1 MNRFLAALRN
11 FVGGRRIDRETNAEL
26 RAYLDLSASE
36 HERQG
41 LSPDD
46 ARRRARV
53 DLGSVLAVADDVRDA
68 RAGQRVETL
77 WRDLRYA
84 VRTLR
89 HAPAYT
95 IAVVGVLALGIGANT
110 AVFSLVRGV
119 LLNPIPL
126 PDGAGLVRVVHT
138 PPPASFP
145 GIKVFA
151 VSPANYLD
159 WKAQNHVFE
168 ETAVYQTFR
177 RTLTGGDQA
186 ESVPVA
192 AVEPSLFAVVR
203 TRPAIG
209 RPFDVSEAVPGHDQV
224 AIVSMGFWRQHFGDA
239 PLAGQT
245 VMLDNR
251 RYALI
256 GVMPASFTWQEW
268 AMTNASIWVPLAWD
282 ATERAVRDNHNYQ
295 VVARLRPGMTVAD
308 ARADMDAISKRLAR
322 DYPKEDTDWGA
333 LVLSL
338 RELVVGDVRQPLL
351 ILAGAVGFVLLIAV
365 ANAANLMLGRALGRR
380 RELAI
385 RLAIGGSRRRV
396 IEQLLMEALVVAVAT
411 AAIAWALAKGAL
423 TVFSTFLADQ
433 LPRATEVAMDGRM
446 FAFALVVSVTTGL
459 AAALGPAMAASR
471 TGLQATLKRGMG
483 RGVFSGTGQASRRWL
498 VGAEVA
504 LSLVLLVGA
513 GLMIRSTSVLAHV
526 DRGFDPSHLVP
537 LTVGLPR
544 LLPDLR
550 AFRRPTAETA
560 AAFNW
565 PRPPTAASR
574 LFISTPDSA
583 KYTSPAQ
590 ASQFFDRTLEG
601 IRALP
606 AVKSAAFV
614 DAVPLTGGSIQPF
627 NIVGRPPTSATDT
640 LAMETRTA
648 SPGYLKTL
656 GIPLVRGRDVD
667 AHDAHAVLVSAT
679 AARAFWPNEDPVGQR
694 LTFTFSPG
702 VTWDVVGVVGDV
714 KLEGLDSTASAAA
727 AYQWQ
732 AERPW
737 TYEVF
742 VARTTG
748 SPTRMAAPIVGVI
761 HDIDPELPARDV
773 STMDETIAATTASR
787 RFEEDVLI
795 LFALVALVLAAAGL
809 YSVLAHLVRGRA
821 REIAVRSALGATVA
835 DVLLMVLVEAA
846 KPTLVGLAIG
856 LAGALLLAPVLKTLV
871 FGVTTFDPTTLAA
884 VMMVMLAVAIVAGVG
899 PAYRAVRL
907 DPVRVLRDE

>member
-1 MNRFLAALRN
+1 MNRFLAAVRN
-11 FVGGRRIDRETNAEL
+11 LVGGRRVDSDTDAEL
-26 RAYLDLSASE
+26 HAYLDLSAGE
-36 HERQG
+36 RERQG

-68 RAGQRVETL
+68 RAGQRFETL

-95 IAVVGVLALGIGANT
+95 IAVVGVLALGIGSDT

-138 PPPASFP
+138 PPQASFP

-159 WKAQNHVFE
+159 WKAQNHVFA
-168 ETAVYQTFR
+168 ETAVYERSR

-186 ESVPVA
+186 ESVKVA
-192 AVEPSLFAVVR
+192 VVEPSLFAVVR

-224 AIVSMGFWRQHFGDA
+224 ALVSMGFWRQHFGDA

-251 RYALI
+251 RYAVI
-256 GVMPASFTWQEW
+256 GVMPASFTWPAW
-268 AMTNASIWVPLAWD
+268 AITDASIWVPLAWD
-282 ATERAVRDNHNYQ
+282 ATERAVRSNHNYL
-295 VVARLRPGMTVAD
+295 VVARLKPGMTVAD
-308 ARADMDAISKRLAR
+308 AQAEMDAISKRLAR

-333 LVLSL
+333 M
-338 RELVVGDVRQPLL
+338 VRRPLL

-365 ANAANLMLGRALGRR
+365 ANAASLMLGRAFGRR

-385 RLAIGGSRRRV
+385 RLAIGGSQRRV

-411 AAIAWALAKGAL
+411 ATIGWALAKGAL
-423 TVFSTFLADQ
+423 SVFGTFLSDQ
-433 LPRATEVAMDGRM
+433 LPRAAEVAMDGRM
-446 FAFALVVSVTTGL
+446 FTFALIVSVATGL
-459 AAALGPAMAASR
+459 AAALGPAVAASR
-471 TGLQATLKRGMG
+471 AGLQSTLRRGMG
-483 RGVFSGTGQASRRWL
+483 QGVLSGTGQATRRLL
-498 VGAEVA
+498 VGVEVA
-504 LSLVLLVGA
+504 LSLVLLAGA
-513 GLMIRSTSVLAHV
+513 GLMMRSTAALARV
-526 DRGFDPSHLVP
+526 DPGFDPSHLVTV
-537 LTVGLPR
+537 TVGLPR
-544 LLPDLR
+544 G
-550 AFRRPTAETA
+550 
-560 AAFNW
+560 
-565 PRPPTAASR
+565 
-574 LFISTPDSA
+574 
-583 KYTSPAQ
+583 KYASPAQ
-590 ASQFFDRTLEG
+590 ASQFFDRTLDG

-606 AVKSAAFV
+606 GVTSAAFV
-614 DAVPLTGGSIQPF
+614 DAVPFTGGSIQPF
-627 NIVGRPPTSATDT
+627 TIVGRPPVRATDE
-640 LAMETRTA
+640 LAMGTRTA

-656 GIPLVRGRDVD
+656 GIPLIRGRDLD

-679 AARAFWPNEDPVGQR
+679 AARTFWPDQDPLGQH
-694 LTFTFSPG
+694 LTFTFTPA
-702 VTWDVVGVVGDV
+702 VTWDVVGIVGDV

-732 AERPW
+732 SERPW
-737 TYEVF
+737 TYEIF
-742 VARTTG
+742 VALTTG
-748 SPTRMAAPIVGVI
+748 PPAQMAAPILGIIHGV
-761 HDIDPELPARDV
+761 DSDLPAREV
-773 STMDETIAATTASR
+773 STMDETMAATTASR
-787 RFEEDVLI
+787 RFEQDLLA

-821 REIAVRSALGATVA
+821 REIAVRSALGANVA
-835 DVLLMVLVEAA
+835 DVLRMVLVEAA
-846 KPTLVGLAIG
+846 KPTLGGLVLG
-856 LAGALLLAPVLKTLV
+856 LAGSLLLGPVLKTLV

-884 VMMVMLAVAIVAGVG
+884 VMLVMLVVAIVAGVG

-907 DPVRVLRDE
+907 DPVKVLRDE

>member
-1 MNRFLAALRN
+1 MNRLLAALRN
-11 FVGGRRIDRETNAEL
+11 LVGSRRINRDTDAEL
-26 RAYLDLSASE
+26 RAYLDLSAGE
-36 HERQG
+36 HERRG
-41 LSPDD
+41 LSQDD
-46 ARRRARV
+46 ARRAAQV
-53 DLGSVLAVADDVRDA
+53 DLGSALAVADDVRDA
-68 RAGQRVETL
+68 RAGQRLETL

-84 VRTLR
+84 VRSLR

-95 IAVVGVLALGIGANT
+95 IAVVGVLALGIGADT
-110 AVFSLVRGV
+110 AVFSLVRAV

-126 PDGAGLVRVVHT
+126 PDGAGLVRVLHT

-159 WKAQNHVFE
+159 WKAQNHVFAA
-168 ETAVYQTFR
+168 TAVYQTFR

-203 TRPAIG
+203 ARPAIG
-209 RPFDVSEAVPGHDQV
+209 RPFDLNEAVPGHDQV
-224 AIVSMGFWRQHFGDA
+224 ALVSMGFWRQHFGDA

-251 RYALI
+251 RYVVI
-256 GVMPASFTWQEW
+256 GVMPASFTWPAW
-268 AMTNASIWVPLAWD
+268 AITNASIWVPLAWD
-282 ATERAVRDNHNYQ
+282 ASERAVRSNHNYQ
-295 VVARLRPGMTVAD
+295 VIARLRPGMTVAD
-308 ARADMDAISKRLAR
+308 AKADMDEISKRLAR

-333 LVLSL
+333 MVLSL
-338 RELVVGDVRQPLL
+338 RDLVVGDVRQPLV
-351 ILAGAVGFVLLIAV
+351 ILSGAVGFVLLIAV

-411 AAIAWALAKGAL
+411 AAIGWALATGAL
-423 TVFSTFLADQ
+423 SVFGTFLVDQ
-433 LPRATEVAMDGRM
+433 LPRAAEVVMDGRM
-446 FAFALVVSVTTGL
+446 FAFALAVSVATGL
-459 AAALGPAMAASR
+459 VAALGPAVAASR
-471 TGLQATLKRGMG
+471 AGLQGTLKRGMG
-483 RGVFSGTGQASRRWL
+483 QNALSGTGQASRRLL

-513 GLMIRSTSVLAHV
+513 GLMIRSTAALAHV
-526 DRGFDPSHLVP
+526 DPGFDPSHLVTV
-537 LTVGLPR
+537 TVGLPR
-544 LLPDLR
+544 
-550 AFRRPTAETA
+550 
-560 AAFNW
+560 
-565 PRPPTAASR
+565 
-574 LFISTPDSA
+574 A
-583 KYTSPAQ
+583 KYASPAL
-590 ASQFFDRTLEG
+590 ASQFFDRTLDG

-606 AVKSAAFV
+606 GVTSAAFV

-627 NIVGRPPTSATDT
+627 GIVGRPPSRATD
-640 LAMETRTA
+640 EFEIGTRTA

-656 GIPLVRGRDVD
+656 GVPLLRGRDLD
-667 AHDAHAVLVSAT
+667 AHDAHAVLMSAT
-679 AARAFWPNEDPVGQR
+679 AARAFWPDQDPLGQR
-694 LTFTFSPG
+694 LNFTFTPG
-702 VTWDVVGVVGDV
+702 VTWDVVGIVGDV

-732 AERPW
+732 SERPW
-737 TYEVF
+737 TFEIF

-748 SPTRMAAPIVGVI
+748 PPAQMAAPILRVI
-761 HDIDPELPARDV
+761 HGIDPDLSARDV
-773 STMDETIAATTASR
+773 STMDETMAATTAHR
-787 RFEEDVLI
+787 RFEENLLA

-821 REIAVRSALGATVA
+821 REIAVRSALGAGMA
-835 DVLLMVLVEAA
+835 DVLRMVLVEAA
-846 KPTLVGLAIG
+846 KPTLGGLVLG
-856 LAGALLLAPVLKTLV
+856 LAGSLLLAPVLKTLV

-884 VMMVMLAVAIVAGVG
+884 VMLVMLVVAVVAGVG

-907 DPVRVLRDE
+907 DPVKVLRDE